1 MNSDRI
7 KVLGG
12 RLASLHRQLRTMRQA
27 KQPISLEV
35 DVDIQNELKALELEL
50 RVTPKDETDRI
61 LFVKLCG
68 DVQTTLIDY
77 VTLKE
82 ALEQVPVLSSPKSID
97 NLSEVILLEK
107 QAAFISIE
115 QDLTQLQEIALDLSE
130 LVVEQKKPLREVEQ
144 QVEVAAAETV
154 RTEAELEKASEY
166 QNKWRR
172 KCCLLWLAGC
182 VVIVGA
188 ALVVTGSLVL

>member
-1 MNSDRI
+1 
-7 KVLGG
+7 
-12 RLASLHRQLRTMRQA
+12 MRQA

>member
-97 NLSEVILLEK
+97 NLNEVILLEK

>member
-35 DVDIQNELKALELEL
+35 DVEIQNELKALELEL
-50 RVTPKDETDRI
+50 RVTPKDETDRT

-107 QAAFISIE
+107 QAAIISIE

-172 KCCLLWLAGC
+172 KCCMLWLAGC

>member
-35 DVDIQNELKALELEL
+35 DVEIQNELKALELEL
-50 RVTPKDETDRI
+50 RVTPKDETDRT

-107 QAAFISIE
+107 QAAIISIE

>member
-12 RLASLHRQLRTMRQA
+12 RLSSLHRQLRTMRQA
-27 KQPISLEV
+27 KQPIAREV
-35 DVDIQNELKALELEL
+35 DVEIQNELKALELEL
-50 RVTPKDETDRI
+50 RVTPKDEADRT

-82 ALEQVPVLSSPKSID
+82 ALEQIPVLPSPKSID

-107 QAAFISIE
+107 QTAIQSIE
-115 QDLTQLQEIALDLSE
+115 QDLTQLQEIALDLNE
-130 LVVEQKKPLREVEQ
+130 LVAEQQKPLREVEQ
-144 QVEVAAAETV
+144 QVEVAAGETLK
-154 RTEAELEKASEY
+154 TEAELEKASEY
-166 QNKWRR
+166 QSKWRR

-182 VVIVGA
+182 IVIVGA
-188 ALVVTGSLVL
+188 ALVITGSLVL